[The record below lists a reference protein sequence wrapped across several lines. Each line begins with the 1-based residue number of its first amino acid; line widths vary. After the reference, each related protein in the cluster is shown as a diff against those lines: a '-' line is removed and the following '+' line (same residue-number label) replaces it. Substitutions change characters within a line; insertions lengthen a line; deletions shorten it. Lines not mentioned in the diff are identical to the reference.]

1 MGLAHRSPVSE
12 GAKLWA
18 TPTGTA
24 MISGLEAT
32 VDSSNVTAKQLPD
45 DPWYVL
51 YTCPRHEKQVA
62 EQIERRSFSCFLPL
76 YRSVRRWKDRRKE
89 LQLAL
94 FPGYVFVRMPL
105 ENKLQVLELP
115 GVVRLVSF
123 NGQPAT
129 LSASEIEMLQNR
141 LSGALNFE
149 PHPYLRRGRRV
160 RVRSGAMQGLEGI
173 IVRRKD
179 HCRVVFSIE
188 LIQRS
193 VAVEVDESDLEAA

>member
-1 MGLAHRSPVSE
+1 M
-12 GAKLWA
+12 
-18 TPTGTA
+18 
-24 MISGLEAT
+24 
-32 VDSSNVTAKQLPD
+32 DSSTAKANQVHD
-45 DPWYVL
+45 KPWYVL

-62 EQIERRSFSCFLPL
+62 AQIEKRSFSCFLPV
-76 YRSVRRWKDRRKE
+76 YRSVRQWKDRRKE
-89 LQLAL
+89 LKLAL

-115 GVVRLVSF
+115 GVVRLVAF

-129 LSASEIEMLQNR
+129 LSANEIETLRNR
-141 LSGALNFE
+141 LSGALNVE
-149 PHPYLRRGRRV
+149 PHPYLRKGRRV

-179 HCRVVFSIE
+179 RSRVVFSID

-193 VAVEVDESDLEAA
+193 VAVEVDEADLEAA